1 MPRKPGKKN
10 AAKNVNK
17 AAAAAPKNSSNAAE
31 LVRLIKQLGVER
43 QQHLDS
49 ITEIDEAF
57 QEFGI
62 SSGTSARKGK
72 GGRRKA
78 TEATEPTEKKTRGRR
93 KGSGKVANAPKAAK
107 GTKGKAP
114 KAAKAPKEPKAPGT
128 RRSPWASK
136 FSITGDALILGFIKD
151 KGGATTEEIRKHWEG
166 SGRRGKAENNLT
178 QLVKTGQLKRTKL
191 EGKPG
196 STYTIPA

>member
-10 AAKNVNK
+10 AAKNVKK
-17 AAAAAPKNSSNAAE
+17 AAATAPKNSSNAAE
-31 LVRLIKQLGVER
+31 LVRLIKQLGFER
-43 QQHLDS
+43 QQHLES
-49 ITEIDEAF
+49 ITEIDAVF
-57 QEFGI
+57 KEFGI
-62 SSGTSARKGK
+62 SSGTAARKGK

-78 TEATEPTEKKTRGRR
+78 SEVAEPTAKKTRGRR
-93 KGSGKVANAPKAAK
+93 KGSGKVA
-107 GTKGKAP
+107 KAP
-114 KAAKAPKEPKAPGT
+114 KAAKNKAPKAPKEPKIPGV